1 MPLYDFLCAEG
12 HEFERAVKLADFDAP
27 QSCGCGSIASRLV
40 RAPRIKVDQIAPCL
54 GMDGKIHDSLA
65 SLRRTYRADGNP
77 QGENYVE
84 IGDQELPAFQAPE
97 FDRKQRRDDIRAG
110 IEDVKNGRVAPLA
123 VLED

>member
-1 MPLYDFLCAEG
+1 MIRRPPRSTRTDTLFPYTTLF
-12 HEFERAVKLADFDAP
+12 RA
-27 QSCGCGSIASRLV
+27 CGSIASRLV

-110 IEDVKNGRVAPLA
+110 IEDLKNGRAIGRA
-123 VLED
+123 SRRGRGCQKG